1 MKLLI
6 ESGSPSLVD
15 ASEENELTSSVYA
28 ANQVQLVLRPQ
39 KDNLIERAGLF
50 QSQIESL
57 SNEMPK
63 LAGIIS
69 DASVITHTNEPETVN
84 NQAFLD

>member
-1 MKLLI
+1 
-6 ESGSPSLVD
+6 
-15 ASEENELTSSVYA
+15 
-28 ANQVQLVLRPQ
+28 
-39 KDNLIERAGLF
+39 
-50 QSQIESL
+50 
-57 SNEMPK
+57 MPK